1 MFIIICSAY
10 NNIDAILR
18 FMLQLI
24 YIIVRI
30 SKPLYAYEDK
40 NYLLYRNSINIYFI
54 LFWQ

>member
-54 LFWQ
+54 IIWQ